1 MELRI
6 DKQLSSLVKFAAALT
21 VALHHYSQYVC
32 ANDLSECIIYKLFS
46 SQGGYLAVG
55 VFFFLSGYGLMES
68 EKKKHLPTSAF
79 LKKRLLR
86 VYLPALLVTLLWLP
100 IKSYVQGE
108 QLLTGGVIYKLLWG
122 FEDGVL
128 WFVKVLLVLYLCFDV
143 FVWIRARYSHTVSI
157 ICLNLLTAGAIAV
170 ALLLLQMGDF
180 HTISIPL
187 FTIGVIGS
195 LYNNGETQK
204 TFAYL
209 GAWCAGII
217 CLLIL
222 LSGVSTLLIHALINY
237 VTIFVA
243 IFLLVK
249 FPIKKN
255 LVVPFVVGDISFD
268 IYLVHNKALM
278 TLKVLLPVV
287 PLYYFVGLSA
297 VATVLFYLIRK
308 KLSL

>member
-46 SQGGYLAVG
+46 AQGGYLAVG

-68 EKKKHLPTSAF
+68 EKKKHLPISAF

-128 WFVKVLLVLYLCFDV
+128 WFVKVLIVLYLCFGI
-143 FVWIRARYSHTVSI
+143 FIWIRERYSHIVSI
-157 ICLNLLTAGAIAV
+157 ICLNLLTAGVIAV
-170 ALLLLQMGDF
+170 VLLLLGDYL
-180 HTISIPL
+180 TISIPL

-209 GAWCAGII
+209 GAWCVGII
-217 CLLIL
+217 CLLIFRL
-222 LSGVSTLLIHALINY
+222 GVSTLLIYGLINY
-237 VTIFVA
+237 VTIFIA
-243 IFLLVK
+243 IFLLAK
-249 FPIKKN
+249 FPIKKK
-255 LVVPFVVGDISFD
+255 LVIPAVVGDISFD

-278 TLKVLLPVV
+278 ALKVLLPVV
-287 PLYYFVGLSA
+287 PLYSFVGLSA
-297 VATVLFYLIRK
+297 AATILFYLIRK
-308 KLSL
+308 KLNL

>member
-1 MELRI
+1 MDLRI
-6 DKQLSSLVKFAAALT
+6 DKPLSSLVKFFAALT
-21 VALHHYSQYVC
+21 VALHHFSQYVY

-46 SQGGYLAVG
+46 FQGGFLAVG

-68 EKKKHLPTSAF
+68 EKKNHLSPSAF
-79 LKKRLLR
+79 LKKRLFR
-86 VYLPALLVTLLWLP
+86 VYIPVLLVTVLWLP
-100 IKSYVQGE
+100 IKSYIQGE
-108 QLLTGGVIYKLLWG
+108 PLLTGGVIYKLLWG

-128 WFVKVLLVLYLCFDV
+128 WFVKVLLVLYLCFGI
-143 FVWIRARYSHTVSI
+143 FGWIRARSGHTVSI
-157 ICLNLLTAGAIAV
+157 LCLNLLTAAAIAV
-170 ALLLLQMGDF
+170 TLLILRMGDF
-180 HTISIPL
+180 TIISIPL
-187 FTIGVIGS
+187 FTVGVISS
-195 LYNNGETQK
+195 LYNKGETQK
-204 TFAYL
+204 TFVYL

-287 PLYYFVGLSA
+287 PIYYFVGLSA
-297 VATVLFYLIRK
+297 VATILFYLIRK

>member
-1 MELRI
+1 MDLRI
-6 DKQLSSLVKFAAALT
+6 DKPLSSLVKFFAALT
-21 VALHHYSQYVC
+21 VALHHFSQYVY

-46 SQGGYLAVG
+46 FQGGFLAVG

-68 EKKKHLPTSAF
+68 EKKNHLSPSAF
-79 LKKRLLR
+79 LKKRLFR
-86 VYLPALLVTLLWLP
+86 VYIPVLLVTVLWLP
-100 IKSYVQGE
+100 IKSYIQGE
-108 QLLTGGVIYKLLWG
+108 PLLTGGVIYKLLWG

-128 WFVKVLLVLYLCFDV
+128 WFVKVLLVLYLCFGI
-143 FVWIRARYSHTVSI
+143 FGWIRARSGHTVSI
-157 ICLNLLTAGAIAV
+157 LCLNLLIAAAIAV
-170 ALLLLQMGDF
+170 TLLILRMGDF
-180 HTISIPL
+180 TIISIPL
-187 FTIGVIGS
+187 FTVGVISS
-195 LYNNGETQK
+195 LYNKGETQK

-297 VATVLFYLIRK
+297 VATILFYLIRK

>member
-1 MELRI
+1 MDLRI
-6 DKQLSSLVKFAAALT
+6 DKPLSSLVKFFAALT
-21 VALHHYSQYVC
+21 VALHHFSQYVY

-46 SQGGYLAVG
+46 FQGGFLAVG

-68 EKKKHLPTSAF
+68 EKKNHLSPSAF
-79 LKKRLLR
+79 LKKRLFR
-86 VYLPALLVTLLWLP
+86 VYIPVLLVTVLWLP
-100 IKSYVQGE
+100 IKSYIQGE
-108 QLLTGGVIYKLLWG
+108 PLLTGGVIYKLLWG

-128 WFVKVLLVLYLCFDV
+128 WFVKVLLVLYLCFGI
-143 FVWIRARYSHTVSI
+143 FGWIRARSGHTVSI
-157 ICLNLLTAGAIAV
+157 LCLNLLTAAAIAV
-170 ALLLLQMGDF
+170 TLLILRMGDF
-180 HTISIPL
+180 TIISIPL
-187 FTIGVIGS
+187 FTVGVISS
-195 LYNNGETQK
+195 LYNKGETQK

-287 PLYYFVGLSA
+287 PIYYFVGLSA
-297 VATVLFYLIRK
+297 VATILFYLIRK

>member
-1 MELRI
+1 
-6 DKQLSSLVKFAAALT
+6 
-21 VALHHYSQYVC
+21 
-32 ANDLSECIIYKLFS
+32 
-46 SQGGYLAVG
+46 
-55 VFFFLSGYGLMES
+55 
-68 EKKKHLPTSAF
+68 
-79 LKKRLLR
+79 
-86 VYLPALLVTLLWLP
+86 
-100 IKSYVQGE
+100 
-108 QLLTGGVIYKLLWG
+108 
-122 FEDGVL
+122 
-128 WFVKVLLVLYLCFDV
+128 
-143 FVWIRARYSHTVSI
+143 
-157 ICLNLLTAGAIAV
+157 
-170 ALLLLQMGDF
+170 MGDYK
-180 HTISIPL
+180 TISIPL

-222 LSGVSTLLIHALINY
+222 LSGVSTLLIYALINY

>member
-1 MELRI
+1 MDLRI
-6 DKQLSSLVKFAAALT
+6 DKPLSSLVKFFAALT
-21 VALHHYSQYVC
+21 VALHHFSQYVY

-46 SQGGYLAVG
+46 FQGGFLAVG

-68 EKKKHLPTSAF
+68 EKKNHLSPSAF
-79 LKKRLLR
+79 LKKRLFR
-86 VYLPALLVTLLWLP
+86 VYIPVLLVTVLWLP
-100 IKSYVQGE
+100 IKSYIQGE
-108 QLLTGGVIYKLLWG
+108 PLLTGGVIYKLLWG

-128 WFVKVLLVLYLCFDV
+128 WFVKVLLVLYLCFGI
-143 FVWIRARYSHTVSI
+143 FGWIRARSGHTVSI
-157 ICLNLLTAGAIAV
+157 LCLNLLTAAAIAV
-170 ALLLLQMGDF
+170 TLLILRMGDF
-180 HTISIPL
+180 TIISIPL
-187 FTIGVIGS
+187 FTVGVISS
-195 LYNNGETQK
+195 LYNKGETQK

-217 CLLIL
+217 CLFIL
-222 LSGVSTLLIHALINY
+222 LSGISTLLIHALINY

>member
-6 DKQLSSLVKFAAALT
+6 DKQLSSLVKFFAALT

-46 SQGGYLAVG
+46 FQGGFLAVG

-68 EKKKHLPTSAF
+68 EKKNHLSPSAF
-79 LKKRLLR
+79 LKKRLFR
-86 VYLPALLVTLLWLP
+86 VYLPVLLVTILWLP
-100 IKSYVQGE
+100 IKSYIQGE
-108 QLLTGGVIYKLLWG
+108 PFLTGGVIYKLLWG

-128 WFVKVLLVLYLCFDV
+128 WFVKVLLVLYLCFGI
-143 FVWIRARYSHTVSI
+143 FGWIRARSGHTVSI
-157 ICLNLLTAGAIAV
+157 LCLNLLTAAAIAV
-170 ALLLLQMGDF
+170 TLLILRMGDF
-180 HTISIPL
+180 TIISIPL
-187 FTIGVIGS
+187 FTVGVISS
-195 LYNNGETQK
+195 LYNKGETQK

-297 VATVLFYLIRK
+297 VATILFYLIRK

>member
-1 MELRI
+1 M
-6 DKQLSSLVKFAAALT
+6 
-21 VALHHYSQYVC
+21 
-32 ANDLSECIIYKLFS
+32 
-46 SQGGYLAVG
+46 
-55 VFFFLSGYGLMES
+55 
-68 EKKKHLPTSAF
+68 
-79 LKKRLLR
+79 
-86 VYLPALLVTLLWLP
+86 
-100 IKSYVQGE
+100 
-108 QLLTGGVIYKLLWG
+108 
-122 FEDGVL
+122 L
-128 WFVKVLLVLYLCFDV
+128 WFVKVLLVLYLCFGI
-143 FVWIRARYSHTVSI
+143 FGWIRARSGHTVSI
-157 ICLNLLTAGAIAV
+157 LCLNLLTAAAIAV
-170 ALLLLQMGDF
+170 TLLILRMGDF
-180 HTISIPL
+180 TIISIPL
-187 FTIGVIGS
+187 FTVGVISS
-195 LYNNGETQK
+195 LYNKGETQK

-287 PLYYFVGLSA
+287 PIYYFVGLSA
-297 VATVLFYLIRK
+297 VATILFYLIRK

>member
-1 MELRI
+1 MDLRI
-6 DKQLSSLVKFAAALT
+6 DKQLSSLVKFSAALT

-68 EKKKHLPTSAF
+68 EKKKHLPTAAF

-143 FVWIRARYSHTVSI
+143 FVWIRARYSHTASI
-157 ICLNLLTAGAIAV
+157 ICLNLLTAGAITV
-170 ALLLLQMGDF
+170 ALLLLQMRDY

-195 LYNNGETQK
+195 LYNKGEIQR
-204 TFAYL
+204 TFIYL
-209 GAWCAGII
+209 GTWCAGVMILV
-217 CLLIL
+217 LLL
-222 LSGVSTLLIHALINY
+222 GAKTLTINALINY
-237 VTIFVA
+237 VLFFFA
-243 IFLLVK
+243 IYLLAK
-249 FPIKKN
+249 FPIKKK
-255 LVVPFVVGDISFD
+255 LVVPAVVGDISFD